1 MDELLLVYKQNVAIL
16 YNNCNA
22 LINQIKRSNIMTRVK
37 NVYISNA
44 IRNYNASVASLKTKY
59 MADVV
64 RIQQQQQQ
72 QQQIKKR
79 KAILIGINYYGTS
92 YQLSGCITDVQSLND
107 KFGSLYDIEI
117 ITDLTNKKPIKS
129 VILSEF
135 SALLE
140 SANSGDTVLFAF
152 SGHGSCTTD
161 LNHDEID
168 GQDEMIISCDS
179 RSVIDDDFKTIIRQ
193 KLKTGATLVALFDSC
208 HSGSILDLK
217 YSYPSY
223 TVSVSSSLDMMDTA
237 GTVIL
242 ISGCLD
248 DQLSAE
254 ASIDGGKVSGAMTWS
269 LLETLKQYPTG
280 LTWNT
285 LLTNMRTL
293 LNSSGFNQIPQL
305 SSGRLLNTLSP
316 ILF

>member
-1 MDELLLVYKQNVAIL
+1 MDELLILYKQNVLVL

-22 LINQIKRSNIMTRVK
+22 LINQIKRSNTMTRIK

-44 IRNYNASVASLKTKY
+44 IRNYNVSVASLKTKY
-59 MADVV
+59 MADIV
-64 RIQQQQQQ
+64 RIQQQQ

-79 KAILIGINYYGTS
+79 RALLIGINYYGTP
-92 YQLSGCITDVQSLND
+92 YQLSGCITDTQSLND
-107 KFGSLYDIEI
+107 KFGSSYDVEI
-117 ITDLTNKKPIKS
+117 ITDLTNKKPTRS

-140 SANSGDTVLFAF
+140 SANIGDTVLFAF
-152 SGHGSCTTD
+152 SGHGSYTTD
-161 LNHDEID
+161 LNRDEID
-168 GQDEMIISCDS
+168 GQDEMIISCDA
-179 RSVIDDDFKTIIRQ
+179 RSVIDDDFKTIIHQ
-193 KLKTGATLVALFDSC
+193 KLKTGATLIALFDSC

-223 TVSVSSSLDMMDTA
+223 TVSVSSALDMMDTA

-248 DQLSAE
+248 DQTSAE
-254 ASIDGGKVSGAMTWS
+254 ASINGGKVAGAMTWS

-280 LTWNT
+280 LMWNA

-305 SSGRLLNTLSP
+305 SSGRPLNTLSP

>member
-1 MDELLLVYKQNVAIL
+1 MNELLILYKQNAVIL

-59 MADVV
+59 MADLV
-64 RIQQQQQQ
+64 RIQQQQQ

-79 KAILIGINYYGTS
+79 RALLIGINYYGTT
-92 YQLSGCITDVQSLND
+92 YQLSGCITDTQSLND
-107 KFGSLYDIEI
+107 KFGSSYDIEI
-117 ITDLTNKKPIKS
+117 ITDLTNKKPTRS

-140 SANSGDTVLFAF
+140 SANSGDTILFAF
-152 SGHGSCTTD
+152 SGHGSYTTD
-161 LNHDEID
+161 LNRDEID
-168 GQDEMIISCDS
+168 GQDEMIISSDA

-193 KLKTGATLVALFDSC
+193 KLKTGATLIALFDSC

-223 TVSVSSSLDMMDTA
+223 TVSVSSPLDTIDTA

-248 DQLSAE
+248 DQTSAE
-254 ASIDGGKVSGAMTWS
+254 ADIVGGKVSGAMTWS
-269 LLETLKQYPTG
+269 LLETLKQSG
-280 LTWNT
+280 LTWNA

-305 SSGRLLNTLSP
+305 SSGRPLNTLSP

>member
-1 MDELLLVYKQNVAIL
+1 MDELLTLYKQNVLVL
-16 YNNCNA
+16 YNNCNV
-22 LINQIKRSNIMTRVK
+22 LINQIKRSNTMTRVK
-37 NVYISNA
+37 NIYISNA
-44 IRNYNASVASLKTKY
+44 IRNYNVSVASLKTKY
-59 MADVV
+59 MAELL
-64 RIQQQQQQ
+64 RIQQQ

-79 KAILIGINYYGTS
+79 RALLVGINYYGTP
-92 YQLSGCITDVQSLND
+92 YQLAGCITDVQSLND
-107 KFGSLYDIEI
+107 KFGSSYDIEI
-117 ITDLTNKKPIKS
+117 LTDLTNKKPTRS

-168 GQDEMIISCDS
+168 EKDEMIISCDLYG
-179 RSVIDDDFKTIIRQ
+179 VIDDDFKTIIRQ

-208 HSGSILDLK
+208 HSGTMIDLK

-223 TVSVSSSLDMMDTA
+223 TVSASSSLDTIDTA

-248 DQLSAE
+248 DQTSAE
-254 ASIDGGKVSGAMTWS
+254 ANIDGEKVSGAMTWS
-269 LLETLKQYPTG
+269 FLKTLKQYPTG
-280 LTWNT
+280 LTWNA

-305 SSGRLLNTLSP
+305 SSGRPLNTLSP
-316 ILF
+316 ILLY

>member
-1 MDELLLVYKQNVAIL
+1 
-16 YNNCNA
+16 
-22 LINQIKRSNIMTRVK
+22 MTRIK

-44 IRNYNASVASLKTKY
+44 IRNYNVSVASLKTKY
-59 MADVV
+59 MADLG
-64 RIQQQQQQ
+64 RIQQQ

-79 KAILIGINYYGTS
+79 RALLLGINYYGTP
-92 YQLSGCITDVQSLND
+92 YQLTGCINDVQLLND
-107 KFGSLYDIEI
+107 KFAGSYDIEI
-117 ITDLTNKKPIKS
+117 ITDLTNKKPTRS

-140 SANSGDTVLFAF
+140 SANVGDTVLFAF

-161 LNHDEID
+161 LNRDEID
-168 GQDEMIISCDS
+168 GLDEMIISCDLYG
-179 RSVIDDDFKTIIRQ
+179 VIDDDFKTIIRQ
-193 KLKTGATLVALFDSC
+193 KLKTGATLIALFDSC
-208 HSGSILDLK
+208 HSGSMLDLK

-223 TVSVSSSLDMMDTA
+223 TVSVSLSLDTMDTE

-248 DQLSAE
+248 DQTSAE
-254 ASIDGGKVSGAMTWS
+254 ADIVGGKVSGAMTWS
-269 LLETLKQYPTG
+269 LLETLKQYPNG
-280 LTWNT
+280 LTWNA

-305 SSGRLLNTLSP
+305 SSGRTLNTLSP

>member
-1 MDELLLVYKQNVAIL
+1 
-16 YNNCNA
+16 
-22 LINQIKRSNIMTRVK
+22 MTRIK

-44 IRNYNASVASLKTKY
+44 IRNYNVSVASLKTKY
-59 MADVV
+59 MADIV
-64 RIQQQQQQ
+64 RIQQQQ

-79 KAILIGINYYGTS
+79 RALLIGINYYGTP
-92 YQLSGCITDVQSLND
+92 YQLSGCITDTQSLND
-107 KFGSLYDIEI
+107 KFGSSYDVEI
-117 ITDLTNKKPIKS
+117 ITDLTNKKPTRS

-140 SANSGDTVLFAF
+140 SANIGDTVLFAF
-152 SGHGSCTTD
+152 SGHGSYTTD
-161 LNHDEID
+161 LNRDEID
-168 GQDEMIISCDS
+168 GQDEMIISCDA
-179 RSVIDDDFKTIIRQ
+179 RSVIDDDFKTIIHQ
-193 KLKTGATLVALFDSC
+193 KLKTGATLIALFDSC

-223 TVSVSSSLDMMDTA
+223 TVSVSSALDMMDTA

-248 DQLSAE
+248 DQTSAE
-254 ASIDGGKVSGAMTWS
+254 ASINGGKVAGAMTWS

-280 LTWNT
+280 LMWNA

-305 SSGRLLNTLSP
+305 SSGRPLNTLSP
-316 ILF
+316 ILL

>member
-1 MDELLLVYKQNVAIL
+1 
-16 YNNCNA
+16 
-22 LINQIKRSNIMTRVK
+22 
-37 NVYISNA
+37 
-44 IRNYNASVASLKTKY
+44 
-59 MADVV
+59 MADLV
-64 RIQQQQQQ
+64 RIQQQQQQQQ

-79 KAILIGINYYGTS
+79 RALLIGINYYGTP

-107 KFGSLYDIEI
+107 KFCSSYDIEI
-117 ITDLTNKKPIKS
+117 ITDLTNKKPTKS

-161 LNHDEID
+161 LNRDEID
-168 GQDEMIISCDS
+168 GQDEMVISCDLYG
-179 RSVIDDDFKTIIRQ
+179 VMDDDFKTIIRQ

-223 TVSVSSSLDMMDTA
+223 TVSVSSPLDTMDTA

-248 DQLSAE
+248 DQTSAE
-254 ASIDGGKVSGAMTWS
+254 ADMLVSGKVSGAMTWS

-280 LTWNT
+280 LTWNA

-305 SSGRLLNTLSP
+305 SSGRTLNTLSP
-316 ILF
+316 IVIRGTFD

>member
-1 MDELLLVYKQNVAIL
+1 
-16 YNNCNA
+16 
-22 LINQIKRSNIMTRVK
+22 MTRIK

-44 IRNYNASVASLKTKY
+44 IRNYNVSVASLKTKY
-59 MADVV
+59 MADLG
-64 RIQQQQQQ
+64 RIQQQ

-79 KAILIGINYYGTS
+79 RALLLGINYYGTP
-92 YQLSGCITDVQSLND
+92 YQLTGCINDVQLLND
-107 KFGSLYDIEI
+107 KFAGSYDIEI
-117 ITDLTNKKPIKS
+117 ITDLTNKKPTRS

-140 SANSGDTVLFAF
+140 SANVGDTVLFAF

-161 LNHDEID
+161 LNRDEID
-168 GQDEMIISCDS
+168 GLDEMIISCDLYG
-179 RSVIDDDFKTIIRQ
+179 VIDDDFKTIIRQ
-193 KLKTGATLVALFDSC
+193 KLKTGATLIALFDSC
-208 HSGSILDLK
+208 HSGSMLDLK

-223 TVSVSSSLDMMDTA
+223 TVSVSLSLDTMDTE

-248 DQLSAE
+248 DQTSAE
-254 ASIDGGKVSGAMTWS
+254 ADIVGGKVSGAMTWS
-269 LLETLKQYPTG
+269 LLETLKQCPTG
-280 LTWNT
+280 LTWNA

-305 SSGRLLNTLSP
+305 SSGRTLNTLSP

>member
-1 MDELLLVYKQNVAIL
+1 MDELLILYKQNALVL

-22 LINQIKRSNIMTRVK
+22 LINQIKRSNTMTRIK
-37 NVYISNA
+37 NIYISNA

-59 MADVV
+59 MADIV

-79 KAILIGINYYGTS
+79 KALLIGINYYGTP

-107 KFGSLYDIEI
+107 KFGSSYDVEI
-117 ITDLTNKKPIKS
+117 ITDLTNKKPTRS

-140 SANSGDTVLFAF
+140 SANVGDTVLFAF
-152 SGHGSCTTD
+152 SGHGSYTTD
-161 LNHDEID
+161 LNRDEID
-168 GQDEMIISCDS
+168 GLDEMVISCDLYG
-179 RSVIDDDFKTIIRQ
+179 VMDDDFKTIIRQ

-223 TVSVSSSLDMMDTA
+223 TVSVSSSLDTMDTT

-248 DQLSAE
+248 DQTSAE
-254 ASIDGGKVSGAMTWS
+254 ASINGGKVAGAMTWS

-280 LTWNT
+280 LMWNA

-293 LNSSGFNQIPQL
+293 LEIHFHPFYFVRFVRFV
-305 SSGRLLNTLSP
+305 RLD
-316 ILF
+316 